1 MHRDDLV
8 TEVRIR
14 ARLYGRNHAGRVIR
28 AVMHALRNVL
38 PDPAYQG
45 LAAQVPAEVGLAATD
60 RRHHTGSAQQLIRDV
75 ADELHVSEPD
85 AAFYTRVTL
94 EQLNAYCRGTTPAG
108 LAASL
113 PAGLRP
119 LMSARAED
127 PAVRHRQL
135 VRMLGSAVTNLSL
148 GAPVRLDE
156 ETAVRPA
163 VAARRQRHHA
173 S

>member
-1 MHRDDLV
+1 MFR
-8 TEVRIR
+8 R
-14 ARLYGRNHAGRVIR
+14 A
-28 AVMHALRNVL
+28 ALRNVL
-38 PDPAYQG
+38 PDPAYLG
-45 LAAQVPAEVGLAATD
+45 LAGQLPAEVGLVVTD

-113 PAGLRP
+113 PADLRP

-127 PAVRHRQL
+127 PALRHRYL
-135 VRMLGSAVTNLSL
+135 VRRLSSAVTNLSL

-156 ETAVRPA
+156 EPADRPA

>member
-14 ARLYGRNHAGRVIR
+14 ARLYGRNHARRVVR

-38 PDPAYQG
+38 PDPAYRG
-45 LAAQVPAEVGLAATD
+45 LAGQLPAEVRLGSTE
-60 RRHHTGSAQQLIRDV
+60 RRHETGSAQQLIREV
-75 ADELHVSEPD
+75 ADELHISEPD

-113 PAGLRP
+113 PADLRP
-119 LMSARAED
+119 LLSARSED
-127 PAVRHRQL
+127 PAHRHRHL
-135 VRMLGSAVTNLSL
+135 VRRLGSAVTNLSL
-148 GAPVRLDE
+148 GAPVRVNE
-156 ETAVRPA
+156 ETADRPA
-163 VAARRQRHHA
+163 VPARRQRHHA